1 MANGKWQMEMCSNES
16 TLTGCGGKTNGKI
29 KKNRLQR
36 HAKEAKNRE
45 QNARQT
51 DREIDRYIDRK
62 RDRQIDG
69 QTDWQ
74 TDRQTDC
81 QIDRQNRLLV
91 CPRGH
96 RWLNTFSL
104 YFVGFPERQNSR
116 AAKLVRVACSSPTHF
131 HFFRLLLKSHKNV
144 INLRVIVQSSRQARS
159 SFFWLNWIIIYFNWQ
174 KANATAKTNSRQ
186 NPMRERGGNVANKQ
200 LPQRNVAPVWLCL
213 SRRGPNENWP
223 SNYAALMRL
232 SLV

>member
-1 MANGKWQMEMCSNES
+1 M
-16 TLTGCGGKTNGKI
+16 
-29 KKNRLQR
+29 
-36 HAKEAKNRE
+36 
-45 QNARQT
+45 
-51 DREIDRYIDRK
+51 
-62 RDRQIDG
+62 
-69 QTDWQ
+69 
-74 TDRQTDC
+74 DC

-104 YFVGFPERQNSR
+104 YFVGFPERQSSR
-116 AAKLVRVACSSPTHF
+116 AAKLVRVACSSPTDF
-131 HFFRLLLKSHKNV
+131 HFLRLLLKSHKNV

-174 KANATAKTNSRQ
+174 KANATPKQTRDKTQSESEGEKWQTNSCLKGMS
-186 NPMRERGGNVANKQ
+186 PLSGSS
-200 LPQRNVAPVWLCL
+200 LSAPRCL